1 MRMRTVGDYVRHWRR
16 EAGLTRHHLARRAGV
31 SYGYVCQIEVNR
43 AALPRE
49 NLLRALAAVLAPT
62 PEDARMLLD
71 LANQTRV
78 PAHVV
83 HAVLRQNPIVAAL
96 LWWLRDHPLPEHAGA
111 LMTQIMA
118 PAHTDAGAPRVGE
131 QNQDAQ
137 VPAAPL
143 HGDLGAAPAVSH
155 QLRAPLTSI
164 MSRAELVRRRLD
176 QEQALTAEWL
186 RLQVAAMYEA
196 AECMVASMDEMT
208 DTARLHSGQA
218 LVLHLGIVNV
228 GELVSGVGRALHETR
243 AWCQGAPIEVV
254 GSPDAVLVG
263 DSTRLARVLRTVLG
277 YVAARSRAEAT
288 VQVTVRPPG
297 AGLTIAVHEGDVP
310 LPAQEHGQRGQPR
323 EQATGPAAVAGMD
336 PGMDPDLASAR
347 RIVEQH
353 GGHLRLAQASG
364 QDATAMTVLITLPR
378 TPALHD
384 GATGAPRRLPRAAS

>member
-31 SYGYVCQIEVNR
+31 SFSYVCQIEANR
-43 AALPRE
+43 ATLPRE

-62 PEDARMLLD
+62 PDDARMLLD

-96 LWWLRDHPLPEHAGA
+96 LWWLRDHPLPEHGSAI
-111 LMTQIMA
+111 MKQIMA
-118 PAHTDAGAPRVGE
+118 PEHTDAGAPRVGE
-131 QNQDAQ
+131 QDQGAQ
-137 VPAAPL
+137 VTEGPL
-143 HGDLGAAPAVSH
+143 HGGAAPAVSH

-208 DTARLHSGQA
+208 DTARLHSGQP
-218 LVLHLGIVNV
+218 LVLQVGIVNV
-228 GELVSGVGRALHETR
+228 GELVCGVARALNETR
-243 AWCQGAPIEVV
+243 AWCQVAPIEVV
-254 GSPDAVLVG
+254 GSPDAVMVG
-263 DSTRLARVLRTVLG
+263 DSTRLARVLRTVMG
-277 YVAARSRAEAT
+277 YVAARSRADAT
-288 VQVTVRPPG
+288 VQVTVRPQG
-297 AGLTIAVHEGDVP
+297 DGVTIALHEGDVP
-310 LPAQEHGQRGQPR
+310 LSAQERGQGDQPR
-323 EQATGPAAVAGMD
+323 EQATGPAGVA
-336 PGMDPDLASAR
+336 GMDPDLASAR

-364 QDATAMTVLITLPR
+364 PDATATTVLIHPAPHPR
-378 TPALHD
+378 VARRGHRRPTPS
-384 GATGAPRRLPRAAS
+384 AAG

>member
-1 MRMRTVGDYVRHWRR
+1 MRTVGDFVRHWRR

-31 SYGYVCQIEVNR
+31 SFSYVCQIEANR

-49 NLLRALAAVLAPT
+49 QQLRALAAVLAPS

-96 LWWLRDHPLPEHAGA
+96 LWWLRDHSLPEHGSA
-111 LMTQIMA
+111 LMKQIMA
-118 PAHTDAGAPRVGE
+118 PAHTAAGAPQGGE

-137 VPAAPL
+137 VTPVPL
-143 HGDLGAAPAVSH
+143 HGDPGAAPAVSH

-228 GELVSGVGRALHETR
+228 GELVSGVARALNEGR
-243 AWCQGAPIEVV
+243 AWCQVAPIEVV
-254 GSPDAVLVG
+254 GSPDAALVG
-263 DSTRLARVLRTVLG
+263 DSTRLARVLRTVMG
-277 YVAARSRAEAT
+277 YVAARSRADAT
-288 VQVTVRPPG
+288 VQVTVRPQG
-297 AGLTIAVHEGDVP
+297 DGVTIAVHEGDVP
-310 LPAQEHGQRGQPR
+310 LPAQERGQRGQPR
-323 EQATGPAAVAGMD
+323 EQAHGPAGVADMD
-336 PGMDPDLASAR
+336 PELASAR

-353 GGHLRLAQASG
+353 GGHLRLAQARG
-364 QDATAMTVLITLPR
+364 PDATATTVLITLPR